1 MAKARSVP
9 AALDLGP
16 NAGTDSDSS
25 QRWDKSSRRG
35 DALPVSPLQAL
46 LVGMP
51 DIRAL
56 SDIKTDDDA
65 WSLASAAHQMETQGS
80 MVMGFALN
88 HLRASLP
95 PRSFSAGLAERRIPR
110 SSAYRAIEFF
120 DLSQRLGQIGI
131 VPALG
136 QLGVIKALALKE
148 WDDGELKEFAEGRT
162 VHGLTIDQAIDMPT
176 REFETAV
183 KESRQSDA
191 ERAKLRKAKDTLETK
206 LEARDAELKRI
217 KERALHRLNRVD
229 LPEFAVIAR
238 EEATALT
245 EQMDAALDGLT
256 SLLHDN
262 LLAPHDDVADEYTH
276 RAAAAGT
283 YYHSLRAIWARAQG
297 LLQDIESHFD
307 GKVTGFATFDHQ
319 LKPAEVDA
327 YQHAR
332 QQIVGK
338 LKLQAENREAKREN
352 AKGGRGRPRT
362 IKAEA

>member
-1 MAKARSVP
+1 MAKPARTAP
-9 AALDLGP
+9 AGELAP
-16 NAGTDSDSS
+16 A
-25 QRWDKSSRRG
+25 
-35 DALPVSPLQAL
+35 SPLQAL
-46 LVGMP
+46 LVSMP
-51 DIRAL
+51 DIRSL

-65 WSLASAAHQMETQGS
+65 WTLASAAHQMETQGS
-80 MVMGFALN
+80 MVMGFALS

-148 WDDGELKEFAEGRT
+148 WDDSELKEFAEGRT

-191 ERAKLRKAKDTLETK
+191 ERDKLRKARDTLETK
-206 LEARDAELKRI
+206 LEAKDAELKRI

-229 LPEFAVIAR
+229 LPEFAVVAR

-245 EQMDAALDGLT
+245 EQIDAALDGMT

-262 LLAPHDDVADEYTH
+262 LLAPHDDVADEFKH

-283 YYHSLRAIWARAQG
+283 YYHALRAVWARAQG

-307 GKVTGFATFDHQ
+307 GKVTGYATFDHQ
-319 LKPAEVDA
+319 LKPAEIDA

-338 LKLQAENREAKREN
+338 LKLQAENREAERAN
-352 AKGGRGRPRT
+352 AKGGRGRPRK